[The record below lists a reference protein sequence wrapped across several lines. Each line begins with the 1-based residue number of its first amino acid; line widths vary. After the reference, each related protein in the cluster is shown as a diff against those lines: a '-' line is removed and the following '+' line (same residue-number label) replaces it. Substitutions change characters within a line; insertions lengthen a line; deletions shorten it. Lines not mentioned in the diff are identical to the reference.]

1 MNLKKSGYS
10 NIISCLVAFTVCIQN
25 PIWPFW
31 YKGIGMWI
39 GYITVFSIFLL
50 MFKKRYFV
58 VQIKDLLVLPL
69 SILSFII
76 IPAFNGFRLSSI
88 FILLAFYVAL
98 NIREIELRNSFN
110 YITKYLYFVILI
122 SLPAWLINMYVYEL
136 PVFGELDLSEAKGGA
151 LYIYNNYLLFVTDA
165 FRDYFRFYSV
175 FDEPGTL
182 GTFAAF
188 VLYGNRYD
196 FKKKEN
202 VVILIGALFTYS
214 MAFYMLTSIG
224 WVYQS
229 SKSIER
235 MLLSIVSISCIAVIL
250 VNILADDLAF
260 RMSVLDR
267 FTDVG
272 LNNVEN
278 RTGEYV
284 NMFWERYIRST
295 DFIFGMGISYIENN
309 FFDFGN
315 SYKRFAIQYGLFGLV
330 VLFFMYVCL
339 IRKWNRYTMGALM
352 LFVLSFLQR
361 PFAFTAWQILLFS
374 AIISCSVSNTNRKI
388 VN

>member
-1 MNLKKSGYS
+1 M
-10 NIISCLVAFTVCIQN
+10 
-25 PIWPFW
+25 
-31 YKGIGMWI
+31 
-39 GYITVFSIFLL
+39 
-50 MFKKRYFV
+50 
-58 VQIKDLLVLPL
+58 PL
-69 SILSFII
+69 
-76 IPAFNGFRLSSI
+76 G
-88 FILLAFYVAL
+88 
-98 NIREIELRNSFN
+98 
-110 YITKYLYFVILI
+110 T
-122 SLPAWLINMYVYEL
+122 YVY
-136 PVFGELDLSEAKGGA
+136 V
-151 LYIYNNYLLFVTDA
+151 YIFHD
-165 FRDYFRFYSV
+165 
-175 FDEPGTL
+175 
-182 GTFAAF
+182 FAAF

-214 MAFYMLTSIG
+214 MAFYMLTIIG

-272 LNNVEN
+272 LNHVEN

>member
-214 MAFYMLTSIG
+214 MAFYMLTIIG

-272 LNNVEN
+272 LNHVEN